1 MIRTIKFKIIL
12 LIAGIAL
19 SCQLSAQE
27 IIRLSLDGAVQY
39 ALENN
44 YDIINP
50 NKDVEISEK
59 QVAAT
64 MAIGFP
70 QINAVVDYTN
80 FLELPTSLIPAE
92 FFGGEP
98 GDFIEVSFGTE
109 HNLTADLT
117 LTQLIFSG
125 SYIVGLQAAKEVVD
139 VSRKMMIKNETEL
152 KEKVENAYYVVLVTE
167 ETLTIIDST
176 LASLYK
182 MQWEIQE
189 TFKQGFVED
198 TDVDQIDLL
207 VSDLEA
213 TSINIVKQLQVAK
226 NYLKFILGMEINQP
240 IILTDDLESLI
251 TVLDEDALLSDKFDH
266 TRNINYQLIQGRQHL
281 KEYKLKNEKAQYL
294 PSMVGF
300 VSVSENAQRTSFD
313 FYESNQPWFRTSLWG
328 INLSVPIFSS
338 GQRKNNVQKA
348 KLELEQ
354 IHVMD
359 EQVREGLTLEF
370 ETSRSNY
377 QNALAVYAQN
387 KKNVGIADKIYRK
400 TMLKYSEG
408 VSSSMDL
415 LQSYN
420 QYLNSQSS
428 YISAMVD
435 LLGAKTALEKVLT
448 KY

>member
-1 MIRTIKFKIIL
+1 MIKFKIIL
-12 LIAGIAL
+12 LITGIML
-19 SCQLSAQE
+19 SFCHISAQE
-27 IIRLSLDGAVQY
+27 AIQLSLDGAVKY

-44 YDIINP
+44 YDIINSH
-50 NKDVEISEK
+50 KDVEISEK
-59 QVAAT
+59 QVSAT

-70 QINAVVDYTN
+70 QINANLDYTN
-80 FLELPTSLIPAE
+80 FLKLPTSLIPAE

-98 GDFIEVSFGTE
+98 GEFIEVQFGTE
-109 HNLTADLT
+109 HNLSAEAT
-117 LTQLIFSG
+117 LTQLIFNG

-152 KEKVENAYYVVLVTE
+152 KQTVENAYYVVLVTE

-176 LASLYK
+176 LATLYK
-182 MQWEIQE
+182 MQWEVSE

-207 VSDLEA
+207 VSELEA
-213 TSINIVKQLQVAK
+213 SRINVNKQVQITR
-226 NYLKFILGMEINQP
+226 NYLKFIIGMEIAQP
-240 IILTDDLESLI
+240 IILADNLESLI
-251 TVLDEDALLSDKFDH
+251 ISLNEDALLTDQFDY
-266 TRNINYQLIQGRQHL
+266 TRNINWQLIQGRQHL
-281 KEYKLKNEKAQYL
+281 KKFNLKNEKAQYL

-300 VSVSENAQRTSFD
+300 LSVSENAQRSKFNFFD
-313 FYESNQPWFRTSLWG
+313 VEEQWFRTSMFG
-328 INLSVPIFSS
+328 VNLSIPILSS
-338 GQRKNNVQKA
+338 GQRKNSVQKA
-348 KLELEQ
+348 RLELEQ
-354 IHVMD
+354 VQVMD
-359 EQVREGLTLEF
+359 RQVKEGLLLEF

-387 KKNVGIADKIYRK
+387 KKNVATADKIYRK
-400 TMLKYSEG
+400 TILKYSEG

-428 YISAMVD
+428 YISSMVA

>member
-1 MIRTIKFKIIL
+1 MIKFKIIL
-12 LIAGIAL
+12 LITGIML
-19 SCQLSAQE
+19 FWCHLSAQE
-27 IIRLSLDGAVQY
+27 AIPLSLGEAVKY

-44 YDIINP
+44 YDIINSQ
-50 NKDVEISEK
+50 KDVEISEK
-59 QVAAT
+59 QVSAT

-70 QINAVVDYTN
+70 QINANLDYTN

-98 GDFIEVSFGTE
+98 GEFIEVSFGTE
-109 HNLTADLT
+109 HNFSAEAT
-117 LTQLIFSG
+117 LTQLIFNG

-152 KEKVENAYYVVLVTE
+152 KQTVENAYYVVLVTE

-176 LASLYK
+176 LATLYK
-182 MQWEIQE
+182 MQWEVSE
-189 TFKQGFVED
+189 TFKQGFLED

-207 VSDLEA
+207 VSELEA
-213 TSINIVKQLQVAK
+213 SRINVNKQVQITR
-226 NYLKFILGMEINQP
+226 NYLKFIIGMEIAQP
-240 IILTDDLESLI
+240 VILTDNLESLI
-251 TVLDEDALLSDKFDH
+251 ISLDEDALLTDQFDH

-281 KEYKLKNEKAQYL
+281 KEFNLKNEKAQYL

-300 VSVSENAQRTSFD
+300 LSVSENAQRLEFNFFD
-313 FYESNQPWFRTSLWG
+313 VKKPWFRTSLFG
-328 INLSVPIFSS
+328 VNLSIPILSS
-338 GQRKNNVQKA
+338 GQRKNSVQKA
-348 KLELEQ
+348 RLELEQ
-354 IHVMD
+354 VHVMD
-359 EQVREGLTLEF
+359 RQVKEGLLLEF

-387 KKNVGIADKIYRK
+387 IKNVSTADKIYRK
-400 TMLKYSEG
+400 TILKYSEG

-428 YISAMVD
+428 YISSMVA

>member
-1 MIRTIKFKIIL
+1 MRRIKIFIL
-12 LIAGIAL
+12 ISGLFFIGNSVIAQDPIN
-19 SCQLSAQE
+19 
-27 IIRLSLDGAVQY
+27 LSLTGAVEY
-39 ALENN
+39 AMENN
-44 YDIINP
+44 YDIINSE
-50 NKDVEISEK
+50 KDIGISEK

-70 QINAVVDYTN
+70 QINATVDYTN

-98 GDFIEVSFGTE
+98 GDFIEVQFGTE
-109 HNLTADLT
+109 HNLTAEAT
-117 LTQLIFSG
+117 LSQLLFNG
-125 SYIVGLQAAKEVVD
+125 SYLVGLQAAKELVD
-139 VSRKMMIKNETEL
+139 VSRKMLIKNKTDL
-152 KEKVENAYYVVLVTE
+152 KEAVENAYYIVLVTG

-176 LASLYK
+176 LNTLYQ

-213 TSINIVKQLQVAK
+213 SRINVVKQVQIVK
-226 NYLKFILGMEINQP
+226 NFLKFQIGMEIAQP
-240 IILTDDLESLI
+240 IILTDNLESLI
-251 TVLDEDALLSDKFDH
+251 ISLDEDALLTDQFDH
-266 TRNINYQLIQGRQHL
+266 TRNINYQLIQGRQAL
-281 KEYKLKNEKAQYL
+281 KEYNLKNEKAQYY
-294 PSMVGF
+294 PSMVGYL
-300 VSVSENAQRTSFD
+300 SVSENAQRSEFNFLNID
-313 FYESNQPWFRTSLWG
+313 QQWFRTSLFG
-328 INLSVPIFSS
+328 VNLSIPILSS
-338 GQRKNNVQKA
+338 GQRRHNVQKA
-348 KLELEQ
+348 RLELEQ
-354 IHVMD
+354 VQVMD
-359 EQVREGLTLEF
+359 QQVKEGLLLEF

-387 KKNVGIADKIYRK
+387 KKNVATADKIYRK
-400 TMLKYSEG
+400 TILKYSEG

-428 YISAMVD
+428 YISSMVA
-435 LLGAKTALEKVLT
+435 LLGAKTSLEKVLT